1 VSGADSYQV
10 KLGAIFTG
18 NSILTLSLAGIDE
31 SLKNG
36 LLFSFDKKENS
47 FSVQGKNDSGLV
59 VFDSGNLSC
68 ASGGVVLTEG
78 KKHEIEYGLQRYR
91 YEKETEYSRVKMFL
105 AIDGVVLFNQNFDF
119 GSKLALGYFTGGYVA
134 GEKDATVTL
143 SALEENTIT
152 TVVTARALKES
163 VAVGQKSAVTYSSS
177 TPYRDTTVKYIFI
190 EGEELA
196 TINEYGV
203 VMPTGTGTVKVKVQ
217 LLTPYGNFESN
228 EVTIQVVEGEK
239 REDVLAQQAQEQDG
253 LIWVVI
259 GSVAFVAVLC
269 AVAVIIYKHK
279 KKQDNQ

>member
-1 VSGADSYQV
+1 MA
-10 KLGAIFTG
+10 
-18 NSILTLSLAGIDE
+18 
-31 SLKNG
+31 
-36 LLFSFDKKENS
+36 
-47 FSVQGKNDSGLV
+47 
-59 VFDSGNLSC
+59 
-68 ASGGVVLTEG
+68 
-78 KKHEIEYGLQRYR
+78 
-91 YEKETEYSRVKMFL
+91 
-105 AIDGVVLFNQNFDF
+105 
-119 GSKLALGYFTGGYVA
+119 
-134 GEKDATVTL
+134 
-143 SALEENTIT
+143 
-152 TVVTARALKES
+152 
-163 VAVGQKSAVTYSSS
+163 YSSS

-269 AVAVIIYKHK
+269 AVAVTIYKHK